1 VNAKNLNKKIRR
13 LVQRIEKDTKKLAKL
28 RLKLSGAGAKK
39 KQPKKTASP
48 KAESKKQAHAKT
60 KKRRRPHISPERRA
74 ELSAA
79 MKARWAAKRARS
91 SPKGSETTDGAQ
103 PS

>member
-13 LVQRIEKDTKKLAKL
+13 LIERIEKDTKKLAKL
-28 RLKLSGAGAKK
+28 RLKLGSGGAKK
-39 KQPKKTASP
+39 KKDKAPESP
-48 KAESKKQAHAKT
+48 KRRTRAKAR
-60 KKRRRPHISPERRA
+60 KRAKPNISAERRA

-79 MKARWAAKRARS
+79 MKARWAAKRAAAGQGDS
-91 SPKGSETTDGAQ
+91 GSNVHDGIQ